1 MAANTDMQKLRID
14 ILNYYMDKLT
24 EEELANYSYL
34 SDEEIIRI
42 VNRLWKQFLSKDF
55 VPGGSFKFLG
65 TFVSPLELLEC
76 DDILDRDEGYVRL
89 LSSDKLNFVL
99 DEMDLITEIDWS
111 KAQKVLLPI
120 HFKDSSH
127 YIRGGLSFRALLVAN
142 EGESVIS
149 PAVDYAEDNPL
160 GLPFY
165 NLDLTVYDKDRKVDY
180 EKIVLDVIC
189 YYILQEHHKMDFALR
204 KVLIKKYRKF
214 IISTYSSMREY
225 CTSDEMLNF
234 MFKHIREK
242 EMPIEKNPK
251 L

>member
-1 MAANTDMQKLRID
+1 MTTNNDEQKLRLD
-14 ILNYYMDKLT
+14 ILNYYMYELT
-24 EEELANYSYL
+24 QDELDNFDSL
-34 SDEEIIRI
+34 SDEEIRAI
-42 VNRLWKQFLSKDF
+42 VNRIWGRYLNKDF
-55 VPGGSFKFLG
+55 VSGNSFRYLG
-65 TFVSPLELLEC
+65 TFVSPLELIEC
-76 DDILDRDEGYVRL
+76 DDLLDRDEGYVRL
-89 LSSDKLNFVL
+89 LSSDKLDFVL
-99 DEMDLITEIDWS
+99 DEMDLITEIDWT

-120 HFKDSSH
+120 HFKNSSY

-142 EGESVIS
+142 EGEGIIS

-225 CTSDEMLNF
+225 CTSEEMLNF